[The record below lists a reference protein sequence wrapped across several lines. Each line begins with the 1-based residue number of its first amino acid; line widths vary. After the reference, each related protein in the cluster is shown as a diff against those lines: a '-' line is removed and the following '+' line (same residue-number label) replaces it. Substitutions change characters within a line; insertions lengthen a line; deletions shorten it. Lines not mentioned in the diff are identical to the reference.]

1 MGLETIGCGEMVF
14 KSINVTFSLTSLEL
28 LNELKKT
35 ILQKYFDFGW
45 YINDTR
51 FFYSFKIR
59 CVQYL
64 QNSVVERRSSDDKD

>member
-35 ILQKYFDFGW
+35 ILQKCFDFGW

-51 FFYSFKIR
+51 FSYSFKIR

>member
-51 FFYSFKIR
+51 FSYSFKIR